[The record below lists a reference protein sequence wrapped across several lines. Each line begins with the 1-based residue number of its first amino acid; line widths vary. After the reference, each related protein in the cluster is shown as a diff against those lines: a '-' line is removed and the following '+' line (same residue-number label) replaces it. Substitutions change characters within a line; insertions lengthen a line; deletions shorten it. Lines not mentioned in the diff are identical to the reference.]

1 MSMSFQNKIYFIL
14 FLVIIMSSCSPAVRY
29 SNSRTTYN
37 SDSQKGIILKGKA
50 SFYADFFEGRLTAN
64 GEIFDQ
70 SKLTAA
76 HKSLKFGT
84 IVRVTNLKNGKSV
97 VVKINDR
104 GPFVAGRIIDL
115 SKEAAR
121 RIDMIDSGVVE
132 VEAEILD

>member
-1 MSMSFQNKIYFIL
+1 MSMNCQNKMFFIL
-14 FLVIIMSSCSPAVRY
+14 FLVIIVSSCQPAVRY
-29 SNSRTTYN
+29 SNSRTGN
-37 SDSQKGIILKGKA
+37 NADSQKGDILRGKA

-64 GEIFDQ
+64 GEVFDQ
-70 SKLTAA
+70 SRLTAA

-84 IVRVTNLKNGKSV
+84 IVRVTNLKNGKSI

-121 RIDMIDSGVVE
+121 QIGMIQDGVVD
-132 VEAEILD
+132 VTVEILN

>member
-1 MSMSFQNKIYFIL
+1 MNCQNKIFFIL
-14 FLVIIMSSCSPAVRY
+14 FLLIIASSCSPAVRY

-37 SDSQKGIILKGKA
+37 SDSQKGEILRGKA

-64 GEIFDQ
+64 GEVFDQ

-84 IVRVTNLKNGKSV
+84 IVKVTNLSNNKSV
-97 VVKINDR
+97 TVKINDR

-121 RIDMIDSGVVE
+121 RIDMIESGVVDVE
-132 VEAEILD
+132 VEILD